1 MIRGSTPTHVFRL
14 PINTELIKALRITY
28 VQKQKT
34 VLEKTEQDVTMDG
47 TTISLRLTQ
56 EETLAFNAECR
67 VKIQLKVLT
76 VNEEVLAS
84 RITEVFVEQ
93 VLNEEV
99 LE

>member
-14 PINTELIKALRITY
+14 PISTELIKALRITY

-76 VNEEVLAS
+76 VNEDVLAS

>member
-14 PINTELIKALRITY
+14 PISTELIKALRITY

>member
-14 PINTELIKALRITY
+14 PISTELIKALRITY

-76 VNEEVLAS
+76 VNEEV
-84 RITEVFVEQ
+84 
-93 VLNEEV
+93 
-99 LE
+99 